1 MVGPPRKWRIY
12 IVSKGMEDMHCFSFL
27 MVCGLSSNKV
37 LYSTSNQFLNVNKK
51 LLLFSTLGNNFSS
64 WDDFC
69 VCPVFRWVS
78 IGKNGTKNVK
88 NEMSRLSIEG
98 EFKLSGHYV
107 MNDSVFE
114 PDSIWENSDSII
126 VP

>member
-1 MVGPPRKWRIY
+1 MFP
-12 IVSKGMEDMHCFSFL
+12 
-27 MVCGLSSNKV
+27 
-37 LYSTSNQFLNVNKK
+37 
-51 LLLFSTLGNNFSS
+51 
-64 WDDFC
+64 
-69 VCPVFRWVS
+69 WVS

-114 PDSIWENSDSII
+114 PDSICIA
-126 VP
+126 